1 MMIGRLGGSPAKGG
15 SETGGE
21 GTRGRTVRLT
31 MVWVELCDD
40 QAREGRMRDQYC
52 EGGHRGGE
60 GQPRV
65 VLRHV
70 GDWKIKEVDY
80 VDIEVNQGTGRYLR

>member
-1 MMIGRLGGSPAKGG
+1 
-15 SETGGE
+15 
-21 GTRGRTVRLT
+21 
-31 MVWVELCDD
+31 MVWVELGDD
-40 QAREGRMRDQYC
+40 QARKGRMPDQYR
-52 EGGHRGGE
+52 EGGRRGGE